1 MRTLIDVME
10 VRRETQQKIKS
21 DTIRQGLK
29 VERFAC
35 DNPNADERN
44 LLFSLIS
51 FKFVPCEVQRLTLA

>member
-1 MRTLIDVME
+1 ME
-10 VRRETQQKIKS
+10 VRGETQQKNKS
-21 DTIRQGLK
+21 DTIRQGLN

-51 FKFVPCEVQRLTLA
+51 IKFVPCEGQRLTLA